1 MLGASAAEAV
11 DAPPLVLEHLTV
23 ADGLPQATVMAVL
36 QDSQGFVWIGT
47 EDGLVRYDG
56 RDLHRYARTRTEE
69 GSLAGNFVWDIAEDS
84 RGDLWIATKDGGLA
98 RWSRAADKFTVYR
111 HDPGNPAS
119 LASDTIRAVAIDERG
134 RVWAATSG
142 AGVDILDP
150 VSGRIEHLRHDPA
163 NSTSLSSDN
172 VFALTVSRSGSVWIG
187 TEAGLD
193 RWEPDAAQT
202 SSQART
208 PSGRLT
214 RIARSGANR
223 PHGAQV
229 SSVVEDRAGTLWV
242 GTFDGG
248 LAHLD
253 EDGNVLATYRHE
265 QQRAASLVSDEVR
278 AILED
283 SAGNLWIGTAGGL
296 DLLDRVTGE
305 FKHYRHDP
313 SDLDSLRDS
322 LVMSLYQDPGGLVWI
337 GTRSGGVSRWN
348 PRSWELGGYR
358 AEWLG
363 NEPVNSFADA
373 PDNQVWV
380 SSLAAGL
387 VKFDPATGKV
397 TPLDAVLGRKN
408 ALGDARV
415 MPLHRDRR
423 GNLWIGTM
431 WHGLKKLSPDGKL
444 ESLPVKARDPRAV
457 SAPGIITVVE
467 ARDGRIW
474 IGTFGGGANILDPG
488 TGLVRQLAYGST
500 PGAVSA
506 PDVTALAEDPSGNFW
521 IGTDGGGLNLAR
533 PDGTVIKVFRHDP
546 KSPASLPSNS
556 IYAIVVDAKERVWL
570 ATNAGG
576 LVRVVGAAD
585 SLDTIRFEAITRAEG
600 LSSDTLYGIVPDVTG
615 HLWLSGNAGLVRYDP
630 DTGAIKT
637 FHREHGLQGEEFSFG
652 AYFRLRDG
660 RVCFGGPGGFNI
672 FDPQRL
678 TENRLPPRLALTN
691 VEVLGVPAAGST
703 PFWLRDRIDLDY
715 RGSIVSLDF
724 GVLDFNSP
732 KHNRIEYRMPGLT
745 EQWIDA
751 GPQRRITLTNLDAG
765 DHVLEVR
772 ATNADSVTS
781 PSPLTLSIHRD
792 PAPWQ
797 SNAAYAFY
805 AAVILGLVLYRVHR
819 QRRKFR
825 EMQLAREQLESEVQL
840 RTKELRESNRQLE
853 EAARAKSDFLDRM
866 SHELRT
872 PMNGV
877 VGMTELLSRTALT
890 ATQTHLTTTIRSSAR
905 ILLQIV
911 NDLLDLSKIRA
922 GKVALESLPI
932 DLGQV
937 LEECTSLFAGAAEN
951 KGIELIVCP
960 PAKVGHTLI
969 GDPLRVR
976 QILMNLVGNAVKFT
990 SKGEVVVRADVESV
1004 EGTKALVKIQVTDTG
1019 IGMDAAAISRIF
1031 EPFSQ
1036 ADETTTRKFG
1046 GTGLGLAI
1054 CRELA
1059 DLMGAR
1065 ITVDSKPQIG
1075 STFSLFLPLTAGE
1088 AVASPAAPGVAG
1100 RHVRI
1105 LTRRPS
1111 LEEALSRH
1119 VLAFGLRTSAGEGA
1133 DDILVLDAST
1143 HADELKAILAGPE
1156 GARGSLVVL
1165 ATAAEAEALGLRLLL
1180 NEKAVVLKPV
1190 HRIAFQEALALVSGV
1205 QLAQPSAT
1213 TASGGE
1219 TLRGH
1224 VLLVEDDSVN
1234 AAVAEGYL
1242 AALGCTGVWVKNGSD
1257 AIARSAGERFDLIL
1271 MDLNMPDMDGFAATA
1286 LIRQRE
1292 AQSAGA
1298 ARTPIVALT
1307 AHDAANY
1314 REKVLKASM
1323 DDMLSKPY
1331 SLEDCA
1337 RLLKRWLPAAPQPA
1351 ASQPAAPQPA
1361 APQPA
1366 APQPAAPQPAAQQPA
1381 APQPATPQPASTEPA
1396 VGLGSPAQT
1405 LAAAAS
1411 PTAQMPTASA
1421 DPPVQTPAAVA
1432 HATGQMPAAAAP
1444 MVSHANASASA
1455 PQTDSGF
1462 RAAAPSHAELTTI
1475 DASAVSALRKLRGGT
1490 QGDLYSKLITLY
1502 RTASAD
1508 SLSQLRVA
1516 IESGD
1521 LAAAASICH
1530 KFAASAANVGALAFS
1545 KRVRELEKLCIE
1557 RNEQEAR
1564 QLHQTLQSAHPALL
1578 DALLGLTLK
1587 ATA

>member
-1 MLGASAAEAV
+1 VRKRRQAGAGAGAALLLLASLIPGTSEAQAA

-47 EDGLVRYDG
+47 EDGLVRFDG
-56 RDLHRYARTRTEE
+56 RELHRYARTRAEE
-69 GSLAGNFVWDIAEDS
+69 GSLAGNYIWDIAEDA
-84 RGDLWIATKDGGLA
+84 RGDLWIATKEGGLA
-98 RWSRAADKFTVYR
+98 RWSRSADKFTVYR
-111 HDPGNPAS
+111 HDPGNPGS
-119 LASDTIRAVAIDERG
+119 LASDTIRAVAIDARG

-150 VSGRIEHLRHDPA
+150 ASGRIEHLRHDKTKPG
-163 NSTSLSSDN
+163 SLSSDN
-172 VFALTVSRSGSVWIG
+172 VFSLTVTRSRAIWIG

-193 RWEPDAAQT
+193 RFDQDGT
-202 SSQART
+202 KRVYR
-208 PSGRLT
+208 GL
-214 RIARSGANR
+214 I
-223 PHGAQV
+223 

-248 LAHLD
+248 LARLD
-253 EDGNVLATYRHE
+253 ADGKVLATYRHDP
-265 QQRAASLVSDEVR
+265 QRAGSLLSDEVR

-283 SAGNLWIGTAGGL
+283 SAGNLWVGTAEGL
-296 DLLDRVTGE
+296 DLLDRVSGE

-313 SDLDSLRDS
+313 ADLDSLRDS

-348 PRSWELGGYR
+348 PRGWELGGYR

-387 VKFDPATGKV
+387 VKFDPATGKA
-397 TPLDAVLGRKN
+397 TPIDEVLGRKN
-408 ALGDARV
+408 ALGGARV
-415 MPLHRDRR
+415 MPLHRDRH
-423 GNLWIGTM
+423 GTLWIGTM
-431 WHGLKKLSPDGKL
+431 WHGLKKLSPEGTV
-444 ESLPVKARDPRAV
+444 ESIPVKPGDPRAV
-457 SAPGIITVVE
+457 SAPGIVTVVE
-467 ARDGRIW
+467 ARDGRMW

-488 TGLVRQLAYGST
+488 TGRVRQLAFGSA
-500 PGAVSA
+500 PGAVSTA
-506 PDVTALAEDPSGNFW
+506 DVTALAEDPSGNFW
-521 IGTDGGGLNLAR
+521 IGTDGGGLNLASA
-533 PDGTVIKVFRHDP
+533 DGTVIKVFRHDP
-546 KSPASLPSNS
+546 KDAASLPSNS
-556 IYAIVVDAKERVWL
+556 VYAIVVDAKQRVWL

-576 LVRVVGAAD
+576 LVRLVGSAA
-585 SLDTIRFEAITRAEG
+585 SPDTIRFEAITRAEG
-600 LSSDTLYGIVPDVTG
+600 LSSDTLYGVVPDVAG
-615 HLWLSGNAGLVRYDP
+615 RLWLSGNAGLMRYDP
-630 DTGAIKT
+630 ETGAVKT

-652 AYFRLRDG
+652 AFFRLRDG
-660 RVCFGGPGGFNI
+660 RLCFGGLGGFNI
-672 FDPQRL
+672 FDPQGL
-678 TENRLPPRLALTN
+678 TENRQPPRLALTR
-691 VEVLGVPAAGST
+691 VEVLGVPAAGPT
-703 PFWLRDRIDLDY
+703 PFWLRDRIYLDY

-745 EQWIDA
+745 DHWIDP

-792 PAPWQ
+792 PAPWR
-797 SNAAYAFY
+797 SNAAYALY
-805 AAVILGLVLYRVHR
+805 AAIILGLVLYRVHR

-825 EMQLAREQLESEVQL
+825 EMQLARERLESEVQL

-877 VGMTELLSRTALT
+877 VGMTELLSRTALS
-890 ATQTHLTTTIRSSAR
+890 ATQTHLTKTIRSSAR

-937 LEECTSLFAGAAEN
+937 LEECTSLFAGAAES

-960 PAKVGHTLI
+960 PARVERTLI

-1004 EGTKALVKIQVTDTG
+1004 VDGKALVRIQVTDTG

-1075 STFSLFLPLTAGE
+1075 STFCLALPL
-1088 AVASPAAPGVAG
+1088 VAG
-1100 RHVRI
+1100 DGMQPSASMSQGRSVRI

-1119 VLAFGLRTSAGEGA
+1119 VATLGLKATAGAVAAAPTAAPMGE
-1133 DDILVLDAST
+1133 DEYIVVLDAST
-1143 HADELKAILAGPE
+1143 HPDELKALLAGPE
-1156 GARGSLVVL
+1156 KARASLVVL
-1165 ATAAEAEALGLRLLL
+1165 ATSAEAEALGLRVLL
-1180 NEKAVVLKPV
+1180 NEKAIVLKPV
-1190 HRIAFQEALALVSGV
+1190 HRIAFHEALAIVAGV
-1205 QLAQPSAT
+1205 QFGGSSDGSGESA
-1213 TASGGE
+1213 GE
-1219 TLRGH
+1219 SLRGH

-1242 AALGCTGVWVKNGSD
+1242 AALGCTSVWVKNGAD
-1257 AIARSAGERFDLIL
+1257 AIARSAGERFDLVL

-1292 AQSAGA
+1292 GQALRAR
-1298 ARTPIVALT
+1298 RTPIVALT
-1307 AHDAANY
+1307 AHDAVNY
-1314 REKVLKASM
+1314 RDKVLMADM
-1323 DDMLSKPY
+1323 DDILSKPY
-1331 SLEDCA
+1331 SLEDCS
-1337 RLLKRWLPAAPQPA
+1337 RLLRRWLPVGAREPAA
-1351 ASQPAAPQPA
+1351 ASQPMAHLAVAEQPGAQVVQFAPQ
-1361 APQPA
+1361 
-1366 APQPAAPQPAAQQPA
+1366 
-1381 APQPATPQPASTEPA
+1381 
-1396 VGLGSPAQT
+1396 
-1405 LAAAAS
+1405 
-1411 PTAQMPTASA
+1411 
-1421 DPPVQTPAAVA
+1421 
-1432 HATGQMPAAAAP
+1432 
-1444 MVSHANASASA
+1444 
-1455 PQTDSGF
+1455 
-1462 RAAAPSHAELTTI
+1462 LTTI
-1475 DASAVSALRKLRGGT
+1475 DAAAVSALRKLRGGSQT
-1490 QGDLYSKLITLY
+1490 DLYSRLVDLY
-1502 RTASAD
+1502 RSASAE
-1508 SLSQLRVA
+1508 SLSQLKAAV
-1516 IESGD
+1516 EQND

-1530 KFAASAANVGALAFS
+1530 KFAASAANVGALAYS
-1545 KRVRELEKLCIE
+1545 KRVRELEKLCIASDIQQV
-1557 RNEQEAR
+1557 RD
-1564 QLHQTLQSAHPALL
+1564 LHETLQAAHPTLL
-1578 DALLGLTLK
+1578 DAMLGLTLR